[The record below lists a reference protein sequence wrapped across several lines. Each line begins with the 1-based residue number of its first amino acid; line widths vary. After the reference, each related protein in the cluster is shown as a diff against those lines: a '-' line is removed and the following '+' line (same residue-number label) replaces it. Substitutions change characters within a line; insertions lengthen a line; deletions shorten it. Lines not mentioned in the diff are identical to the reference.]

1 MCVKVAVCGGEGA
14 YTFYFLV
21 QLSGGAKKY
30 MVRLGEE
37 GRS

>member
-1 MCVKVAVCGGEGA
+1 MGGGGEGA